1 MVVGAGSESFE
12 LLRGIVELLPVMP
25 VPDSLENETQPIG
38 VDDVVAYLRA
48 ALDVP
53 ESAGR
58 EIQIGGPDVVTYRE
72 AIEAMARAL
81 GRRAPRA
88 IPMSDEIARPAT
100 VAASAAALTSG
111 TPEVAAELSFGLL
124 EPTVVSDPSGAE
136 LFDIRPRSIDD
147 VMSSAV
153 EASREPAGR

>member
-1 MVVGAGSESFE
+1 
-12 LLRGIVELLPVMP
+12 
-25 VPDSLENETQPIG
+25 
-38 VDDVVAYLRA
+38 
-48 ALDVP
+48 
-53 ESAGR
+53 
-58 EIQIGGPDVVTYRE
+58 
-72 AIEAMARAL
+72 MARAL

-88 IPMSDEIARPAT
+88 IAMSDEIARPAT

-111 TPEVAAELSFGLL
+111 TPEIASELSFGLL

-153 EASREPAGR
+153 ATSREPAGR